1 MDRNYAHLWDMY
13 EACKQIQT
21 FIQGLTWENYRQNGL
36 VQSAVER
43 QFEILGEAARRVS
56 FEFQK
61 NHPEIPWSA
70 LIGQRNIISHQYEKV
85 SHKRIWL
92 TTQKSLP
99 SLMGHLKKLIPNL
112 E

>member
-13 EACKQIQT
+13 EACRQIEKFT
-21 FIQGLTWENYRQNGL
+21 QGLTWEEYRQNEL
-36 VQSAVER
+36 VQSATER
-43 QFEILGEAARRVS
+43 QLEILGEAARRVS
-56 FEFQK
+56 VEFQK
-61 NHPEIPWSA
+61 SHPGIPWSA
-70 LIGQRNIISHQYEKV
+70 LIGQRNVISHQYEKV

-99 SLMGHLKKLIPNL
+99 PLMADLKKLIPNL